1 MIKQPRSDVG
11 EEILLA
17 AMANPRRL
25 AILRVL
31 RDGEIS
37 AGELGRK
44 VTLSQSAASQHLSKL
59 REAGLVDTRR
69 DKQIVYYSFISPK
82 AKEILRVLDDY

>member
-1 MIKQPRSDVG
+1 MG

>member
-1 MIKQPRSDVG
+1 
-11 EEILLA
+11 
-17 AMANPRRL
+17 MANPRRL

>member
-1 MIKQPRSDVG
+1 MIKQLRSDVG